1 MKKIYYFFIPLFVIC
16 FLGMIFGEASF
27 FLPFLISLLFMFGSL
42 KYLMEYFY
50 KIKDAVGWKRNLYI
64 FYIVCF
70 IILLLA
76 ALGSMIIVVT
86 RIKL

>member
-1 MKKIYYFFIPLFVIC
+1 MKYIYYFFIPLFVIC

-27 FLPFLISLLFMFGSL
+27 FLPLLVGLIFMFGSL
-42 KYLMEYFY
+42 KYLMEYFSG
-50 KIKDAVGWKRNLYI
+50 IKEAIGWKKRLFI

-70 IILLLA
+70 SMVLIA
-76 ALGSMIIVVT
+76 SLGFIFIVVT